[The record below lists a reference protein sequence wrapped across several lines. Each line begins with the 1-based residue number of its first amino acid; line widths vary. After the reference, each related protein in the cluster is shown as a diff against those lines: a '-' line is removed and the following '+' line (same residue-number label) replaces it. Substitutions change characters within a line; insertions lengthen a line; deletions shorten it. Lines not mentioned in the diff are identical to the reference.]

1 LKLDAE
7 QGPPTADAFAN
18 ERSRA
23 AQLASDVRVIRLID
37 DPPPNRLPLIGCEV
51 LERGERCRPG
61 GVGAQRLDPLEGL
74 LADLDVFH
82 AQRATRAILHDA
94 TPPTVDQ
101 LAARDREQ
109 ARDRLRDVDRAL
121 APAMRQS
128 RGERLRGQIGRD
140 LGVER
145 AAHEERQHRG
155 LVALI
160 EHAER
165 LRVITN
171 PRQQLTIGVRPI
183 RLRYPH

>member
-1 LKLDAE
+1 MKLDAE

-37 DPPPNRLPLIGCEV
+37 DPPPDRLPLIGCEV
-51 LERGERCRPG
+51 LERGERCRAG

-109 ARDRLRDVDRAL
+109 ARDRLRDVDR
-121 APAMRQS
+121 PWRRQCA
-128 RGERLRGQIGRD
+128 
-140 LGVER
+140 R
-145 AAHEERQHRG
+145 AAANVSAARS
-155 LVALI
+155 
-160 EHAER
+160 AE
-165 LRVITN
+165 TSASN
-171 PRQQLTIGVRPI
+171 VR
-183 RLRYPH
+183 RMKNASTAAS